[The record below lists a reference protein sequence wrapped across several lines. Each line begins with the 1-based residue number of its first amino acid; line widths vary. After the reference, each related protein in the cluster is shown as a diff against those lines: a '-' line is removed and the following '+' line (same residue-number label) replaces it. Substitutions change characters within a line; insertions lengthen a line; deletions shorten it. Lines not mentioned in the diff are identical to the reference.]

1 VTIGLNG
8 AAPGASATLVVLD
21 GTTQVGT
28 VTVQRPGGGNPAPTA
43 AVLSVASDTGLSA
56 RDNLTNLGT
65 VTVAG
70 AAASGQAVDVLVDG
84 APVATTVAEAGTF
97 TAALVLAEGVHEV
110 STAYAGE
117 PASAAATVR
126 VDTTAPQVAAP
137 QVGADLTSGALTGAA
152 RWSGSGAATFQAQVS
167 RDGGAFTAV
176 DLPWAGA
183 TRAEYAMH
191 SGDRYRFRVR
201 AVDAAGNGSPW
212 AATTVRPS
220 LLQESAQQ
228 VRYTGQ
234 WHRAS
239 VTAAGDRLRSTAD
252 RGATATIRTRARTV
266 ELVAP
271 TGPNRGRAEILL
283 DGRRLRTVDL
293 YSARFQAR
301 QTVATVHGLTPQ
313 QTSVVQVRV
322 LDRKR
327 SSSHGT
333 KVAIDAFL
341 VIR

>member
-1 VTIGLNG
+1 
-8 AAPGASATLVVLD
+8 
-21 GTTQVGT
+21 
-28 VTVQRPGGGNPAPTA
+28 
-43 AVLSVASDTGLSA
+43 
-56 RDNLTNLGT
+56 
-65 VTVAG
+65 
-70 AAASGQAVDVLVDG
+70 
-84 APVATTVAEAGTF
+84 
-97 TAALVLAEGVHEV
+97 
-110 STAYAGE
+110 
-117 PASAAATVR
+117 
-126 VDTTAPQVAAP
+126 
-137 QVGADLTSGALTGAA
+137 
-152 RWSGSGAATFQAQVS
+152 
-167 RDGGAFTAV
+167 
-176 DLPWAGA
+176 
-183 TRAEYAMH
+183 
-191 SGDRYRFRVR
+191 
-201 AVDAAGNGSPW
+201 
-212 AATTVRPS
+212 
-220 LLQESAQQ
+220 
-228 VRYTGQ
+228 
-234 WHRAS
+234 
-239 VTAAGDRLRSTAD
+239 LRSTAD